1 MGLARLA
8 FPLFLLVAAAE
19 LAAATRSPSAFVQ
32 NAIYSNRITIFS
44 KTYCPYSMRAKR
56 IFQDLKEDPY
66 IVELDLREDGRNIQ
80 SVLLDLVGRHTVP
93 QVFVNGQHIG
103 GSDDTVNALSNGQL
117 EKLLGLNRML

>member
-8 FPLFLLVAAAE
+8 FPLFLLLAAAE

-56 IFQDLKEDPY
+56 IFRDLKEDPY

-117 EKLLGLNRML
+117 EKLLGKNQSQ